1 MWLSETERATLAD
14 IERRLTADDPEMVRW
29 FDAATSFMVDAP
41 YGWGAR
47 GTLDDTGTALRRTRA
62 AALHA
67 GTMGGPPT
75 FGAVGAGQ
83 AGQHGTRRGLVFV
96 ALLVAGLVAALSL
109 VATTVARSSTYLPRG
124 LSFTTPTM
132 VTGTG
137 GSGTTGPG
145 SGSHSGTAVL
155 GPH

>member
-14 IERRLTADDPEMVRW
+14 IERRLVADDPEMVRW

-41 YGWGAR
+41 LGWGAR
-47 GTLDDTGTALRRTRA
+47 GTLDDTGTGTVVRRYRA

-67 GTMGGPPT
+67 GTMGRTPV
-75 FGAVGAGQ
+75 FGTVHAG
-83 AGQHGTRRGLVFV
+83 GQHGHRRGLVLV

-109 VATTVARSSTYLPRG
+109 VAATVARSSTYLPRG
-124 LSFTTPTM
+124 LSLTRPAAAS
-132 VTGTG
+132 GTG
-137 GSGTTGPG
+137 SATQPG
-145 SGSHSGTAVL
+145 GTAVL